1 MHKTINLRLVV
12 LVNII
17 GAYIDCNNNTTVFG
31 LTMTLALSI
40 TDLHKSF
47 NENEVIKGMSLTA
60 NKGDVI
66 SLIGASG
73 SGKSTFLRCINLL
86 ETPNSGEVRV
96 AGELIEMKTDS
107 KGNRLPTSQKQVDRI
122 RTKLGMV
129 FQSFNL
135 WSHMTILEN
144 VMEAPVHVLGQSKDE
159 AKANAMQLLEKVGI
173 ADKAQQYP
181 DHLSGGQQQ
190 RAAIA
195 RALAMDPEVMLFD
208 EPTSALD
215 PELVGE
221 VLKVMR
227 QLAAEGRTMIVVTHE
242 MTFAREVSTQVVFL
256 HQGLVEEQGTP
267 EEVFQN
273 PKSERCRQFLAS
285 SY

>member
-1 MHKTINLRLVV
+1 V